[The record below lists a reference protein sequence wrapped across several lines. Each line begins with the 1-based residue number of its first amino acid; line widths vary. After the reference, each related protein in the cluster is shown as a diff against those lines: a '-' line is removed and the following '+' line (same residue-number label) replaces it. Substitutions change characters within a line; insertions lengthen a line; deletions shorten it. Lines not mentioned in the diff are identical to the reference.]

1 MKKTPLILLTYI
13 LLLLIYTGINPYDR
27 LTWILEIAPAVIGL
41 IFLIILYPK
50 FKFSNFTL
58 ILITIEMTIL
68 IIGGKYS
75 YAKMPLFDYLKDIF
89 NLKRN
94 YYDRLG
100 HFTQG
105 FIPAMIVREVFI
117 RKNIINGSRW
127 LFYIIIFICLGISAS
142 YELIEFAAANIIG
155 RAADSFLGTQG
166 DVWDTQWDMTMALI
180 GAIIAMLTL
189 PNLQDKSIKKIK
201 AL

>member
-180 GAIIAMLTL
+180 GAVIAMLTL
-189 PNLQDKSIKKIK
+189 PNLQDKSIKKLK

>member
-180 GAIIAMLTL
+180 GAVIAMLTL

>member
-27 LTWILEIAPAVIGL
+27 LTWILEIAPAVIRL